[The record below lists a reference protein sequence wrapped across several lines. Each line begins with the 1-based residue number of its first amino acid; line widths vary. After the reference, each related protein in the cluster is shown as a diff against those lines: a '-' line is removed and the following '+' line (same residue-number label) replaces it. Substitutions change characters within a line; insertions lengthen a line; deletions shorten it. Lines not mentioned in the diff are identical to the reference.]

1 MSGRAIRRPP
11 LTNTCRG
18 KSTCSRAS
26 RATARRISACRK
38 LLPERGLEF
47 LAELH
52 ELVGID
58 IADRPEIEAVLAPA
72 PHIEAVQA
80 LHHRAALSGT
90 RRRRAEQIDDVH
102 AAAIDD
108 GRHRLGI

>member
-47 LAELH
+47 LVEFH

-58 IADRPEIEAVLAPA
+58 IADRPEIEAVLAAARTLKPCRLS
-72 PHIEAVQA
+72 ITA
-80 LHHRAALSGT
+80 LRWPEPGAGAQNRLMKCT
-90 RRRRAEQIDDVH
+90 RRR
-102 AAAIDD
+102 
-108 GRHRLGI
+108 